1 MHVGVFPQKK
11 GAWQQIFHRP
21 HKRISFGA
29 HNSYNGFFLL
39 IFFFRLDSDMNGT
52 MPISWSTLNPIKL
65 VEHFQKTM
73 SAFNTNFEFDSFEKF
88 MKTVRVFHMESHI
101 LGAM

>member
-1 MHVGVFPQKK
+1 
-11 GAWQQIFHRP
+11 
-21 HKRISFGA
+21 
-29 HNSYNGFFLL
+29 
-39 IFFFRLDSDMNGT
+39 MNGT

-88 MKTVRVFHMESHI
+88 MKTVSLSQISGVM
-101 LGAM
+101 